1 MYFVLKKLNKKSG
14 QNPPMNSSAFNFS
27 FFEKYSSFTQLQF
40 YRGTWLSSIITVDSS
55 SVPLVE
61 TAFRTF
67 PPKTISIWASL
78 KIDISTNSSFIIL
91 IFLSST
97 ILQFI
102 FYLTKLLLLFL
113 SFHSIFLKTKAETL
127 LHRGVSTQ
135 NKQKLSYEYHFITYI
150 PPNSWYQYHPHPLC
164 RRHWWRHW
172 QDAHS

>member
-14 QNPPMNSSAFNFS
+14 QNPPLNSSAFNFS
-27 FFEKYSSFTQLQF
+27 FFEKFSSFTQLQF
-40 YRGTWLSSIITVDSS
+40 YRGTSSGPIVTVSAGATD
-55 SVPLVE
+55 VACLL
-61 TAFRTF
+61 

-113 SFHSIFLKTKAETL
+113 SFYSIFLKTKAETL

-150 PPNSWYQYHPHPLC
+150 PPSSWYQYHPHPLYK
-164 RRHWWRHW
+164 RHWWRHW